1 MSQRDRVLAFLK
13 TQSLGSYKLS
23 QEVPF
28 TNSGQTLYTKN
39 VKWIYVDSDQVEVDH
54 FLRVLGGVNVD
65 QEIRTVRVFFS
76 NDSKNL
82 PTDYDQ
88 VLTVIQSAKELAR
101 EPEQFER
108 QAQVSTEFEGDLLIT
123 TVELR
128 YSKLIQ

>member
-1 MSQRDRVLAFLK
+1 MSQRDRVLEFLK
-13 TQSLGSYKLS
+13 TQNLGSYKLS
-23 QEVPF
+23 TEVPF
-28 TNSGQTLYTKN
+28 TNSGQSLYTKN
-39 VKWIYVDSDQVEVDH
+39 VKWIYVDKDQTTVDH
-54 FLRVLGGVNVD
+54 FIRVLGGVNVD

-88 VLTVIQSAKELAR
+88 VVALLQSAKENAR
-101 EPEQFER
+101 ENEHFER
-108 QAQVSTEFEGDLLIT
+108 QAEASTEFEGDLMIT